1 MKIEIKELNDDL
13 ESTEN
18 THIVYVKSETNQS
31 IEAELCNEIELD
43 IYITKYK
50 NKYDITEVIRYEL

>member
-31 IEAELCNEIELD
+31 IEAELCNETFILQ
-43 IYITKYK
+43 
-50 NKYDITEVIRYEL
+50 NIRTSMTLQR